1 MGQCK
6 LCHKSGI
13 FLAINNH
20 GLCPQCANQFALD
33 AKHRMRI
40 IGESAQLVRESK
52 KLEIRLSRL
61 DLLLEHAR
69 AMKVYEDIGI
79 NLMNPPLSEYLTDWD
94 NYRDH
99 IIAEYL
105 QNEYNEVI
113 DSLSSPTMTTK
124 TKINKITKVMNKVKE
139 YQPKMKN
146 PNNLNCFFEHSDKAI
161 HSIQYDSFIESAKK
175 FEFKGS
181 NTKAIDQYLEA
192 LYFLKND
199 KIDDDLQ
206 KDEIEKIEMKISELR
221 GE

>member
-6 LCHKSGI
+6 LCHKSGN
-13 FLAINNH
+13 FLAIDNH

-33 AKHRMRI
+33 AEHRTRI
-40 IGESAQLVRESK
+40 IKESFQLIKESK
-52 KLEIRLSRL
+52 KIETRLSRL

-69 AMKVYEDIGI
+69 AMIVYEDIGI
-79 NLMNPPLSEYLTDWD
+79 NLINPPLSEVIFDLD
-94 NYRDH
+94 NYRDV
-99 IIAEYL
+99 IIADFL

-113 DSLSSPTMTTK
+113 DSLSSPTMTPK
-124 TKINKITKVMNKVKE
+124 TKLNKITKIMNKVKE
-139 YQPKMKN
+139 YQLKMNN
-146 PNNLNCFFEHSDKAI
+146 PNNLNCFFEHSEKAI

-175 FEFKGS
+175 LEFKGS
-181 NTKAIDQYLEA
+181 KTKAIDQYLEA

-206 KDEIEKIEMKISELR
+206 KDEIEKIEMKISELK